1 MKTLYIIGGTMGV
14 GKTAASQ
21 ALKQRLPNAV
31 FLDGDWCWDM
41 APFVVNDETKAM
53 VLDNICACLNSF
65 LRCSTLENII
75 FCWVLHEQSII
86 DKILSRLDLIGCR
99 VVAVS
104 LVCSPDELRR
114 RLEQDI
120 GAGIRAPDIVQRS
133 LARLPL
139 YQKLHTHSIDTTA
152 MSPEEAAAEIAKI
165 L

>member
-21 ALKQRLPNAV
+21 ALKKILPNTV

-41 APFVVNDETKAM
+41 DPFVVNVETKAM
-53 VLDNICACLNSF
+53 VLDNICACLNRF
-65 LRCSTLENII
+65 LRCSLLENII

-86 DKILSRLDLIGCR
+86 DEILSRLDLSGCR

-104 LVCSPDELRR
+104 LICTPDELRR
-114 RLEQDI
+114 RLQRDI
-120 GAGIRAPDIVQRS
+120 DAGIRRPDIVQRS
-133 LARLPL
+133 LTRLPL

-152 MSPEEAAAEIAKI
+152 MSAEEAVAEIAKI